1 MVHGNIA
8 VVPDV
13 AETLTTGTSKLGA
26 CISASAG
33 MTNKYESQMWL
44 KLPADMTYKYES
56 QM

>member
-13 AETLTTGTSKLGA
+13 AETLTTGTSKFGA

-44 KLPADMTYKYES
+44 E
-56 QM
+56 